1 MSRLKELLRS
11 VLHTLFRALGI
22 SAKENDIVADF
33 RNAQIVHGSSE
44 ELHDVK
50 AAGFLMMELM
60 HHERP
65 TDGKIRV
72 LDSHRGAE
80 VVDFLAQIELGSS
93 AAKLVK
99 VMSILESRVDLWVTC
114 QFSTGSS

>member
-1 MSRLKELLRS
+1 MSRSKELLRS
-11 VLHTLFRALGI
+11 VLHALFRAFGI
-22 SAKENDIVADF
+22 YAKEKDIVADF
-33 RNAQIVHGSSE
+33 RNAQVDHGSSD

-50 AAGFLMMELM
+50 AAGFIMMELM

-65 TDGKIRV
+65 TDGKICV
-72 LDSHRGAE
+72 FDSRRGAE

-99 VMSILESRVDLWVTC
+99 VLSILESKVEPL
-114 QFSTGSS
+114 GNMPI

>member
-1 MSRLKELLRS
+1 M
-11 VLHTLFRALGI
+11 HTLFWAFRI
-22 SAKENDIVADF
+22 SAKENDIVEDF
-33 RNAQIVHGSSE
+33 QNAQIVYGSSK
-44 ELHDVK
+44 ELHYVK
-50 AAGFLMMELM
+50 AVRFIMMEFM

-65 TDGKIRV
+65 TDSKIQV